1 MKRTI
6 GIFMV
11 AVFSLMLSAQVFG
24 QLQQRDI
31 AVVGHN
37 LNNTGVLAVPA
48 PNSAFNG
55 WTGTTASYTLI
66 TSTPPQSWLK
76 NKLTGLTQT
85 GCTANLNIVDAPSSV
100 DYLSLGRADVVFGG
114 QGSFSV
120 VCGATNLTGRF
131 SRAVLHVA
139 NGSNSASIT
148 LFSNAV
154 SYLVPTNL
162 ITNLAG
168 NFAFTG
174 GSLSIGI
181 ITEDPVVVNQ
191 VNNTISGFKAYSNV
205 TFGARKL

>member
-37 LNNTGVLAVPA
+37 LNNTGVLANPA
-48 PNSAFNG
+48 INSSFNG
-55 WTGTTASYTLI
+55 WTGTTASFNLGTAN
-66 TSTPPQSWLK
+66 PPLSWLK

-85 GCTANLNIVDAPSSV
+85 GCTANLSIADAPSSV
-100 DYLSLGRADVVFGG
+100 DYLSFGRADVVFGG

-154 SYLVPTNL
+154 SYLAPTNL

-168 NFAFTG
+168 NFAFSE

-181 ITEDPVVVNQ
+181 ITDAPVVVNQ
-191 VNNTISGFKAYSNV
+191 VNNSISGFKAYSNI